1 MNRSLMNPNERNLPI
16 QKRAREKYEL
26 ILQVT
31 CDLLVERGF
40 SGLSTREIARRANC
54 NIATVYRYFGST
66 NDIVM
71 ALGEPFFNGISE
83 LFDHMSS
90 QLIKGD
96 SLESVIR
103 FFLTSL
109 TEEVRQNTWILHAE
123 AGVMTDKELI
133 QWNVNFLEKIQIKL
147 SGVLALASL
156 KKTTAELERLS
167 YRLVRHWK
175 TYLRTLI
182 EYDELAEADW
192 LLADTVNTSVAL
204 VEALIDA

>member
-66 NDIVM
+66 NDIV
-71 ALGEPFFNGISE
+71 NGISE

-123 AGVMTDKELI
+123 AGIMTDKELI

-204 VEALIDA
+204 VEARIDA

>member
-1 MNRSLMNPNERNLPI
+1 MIDSLYKHTWNLGTLEAMNRSLMNPNDETFRSRKGLG
-16 QKRAREKYEL
+16 EKYEL

-40 SGLSTREIARRANC
+40 SGLFTREIARRANC

-66 NDIVM
+66 NDIIM

-109 TEEVRQNTWILHAE
+109 TEEVRQNTWILYAE

-156 KKTTAELERLS
+156 KKPQQSLNACPTG
-167 YRLVRHWK
+167 
-175 TYLRTLI
+175 
-182 EYDELAEADW
+182 
-192 LLADTVNTSVAL
+192 
-204 VEALIDA
+204 